1 MLHFLIMKLGLENKV
16 VFITGGSKGLGLA
29 CARSF
34 AAEGAKVCIASRSQ
48 ENLDQSRQALAKE
61 GHEVVSV
68 RADFCNP
75 GEALAAAQQTEKLLG
90 PIDILVNSAGAAKR
104 RPWEKLDSEAWHQ
117 GMDSKYFTY
126 VHAMDAVRPG
136 MVERRRGSVV
146 NIIGLGGK
154 AASTMHLSGGAANA
168 ALMLVTAGWANAL
181 GKYGIRV
188 NAVNPGNTLTDRL
201 QEALRLDAQK
211 QGISEADALQRN
223 EERVPLGRLA
233 KPDEV
238 AAVVLF
244 LASEQASYVSGAI
257 IPMDGGRLATI

>member
-1 MLHFLIMKLGLENKV
+1 MKSGLENKV
-16 VFITGGSKGLGLA
+16 IFITGGSKGLGLA
-29 CARSF
+29 CARAF
-34 AAEGAKVCIASRSQ
+34 AAEGARVSIASRSQ
-48 ENLDQSRQALAKE
+48 ENLDHAVKRLAGE
-61 GHEVVSV
+61 GIEVAAV
-68 RADFCNP
+68 RADFSNP
-75 GEALAAAQQTEKLLG
+75 QEAQAAAAQTEKLLG
-90 PIDILVNSAGAAKR
+90 PIDVLVNSAGAAKR
-104 RPWEKLDSEAWHQ
+104 RPWEKLDAEAWHQ

-126 VHAMDAVRPG
+126 LNAMDAVRPG
-136 MVERRRGSVV
+136 MMERKRGSVV

-211 QGISEADALQRN
+211 QGISEAEALRRN

-233 KPDEV
+233 KPEEV
-238 AAVVLF
+238 AAVVVF
-244 LASEQASYVSGAI
+244 LASDQASYVTGAI
-257 IPMDGGRLATI
+257 IPMDGGRLAVI